1 MQIYI
6 NRDGQQFGPFTIEQ
20 VNEGL
25 AAGQLLP
32 TDFAFFEGLPQWT
45 PLNQIQGVVIP
56 GAATIPAQPGVT
68 TADPIMAEESA
79 EAVKPV
85 VEKDDASAVKKK
97 KIIKIAGISVGIIAL
112 TCVLLFVWPGFL
124 KEPEVVYLPLIVPII
139 PTNTVQT
146 GLGNPSLPDVSDF
159 RTVSYS
165 RDIKLIFENK
175 CVKCH
180 GKDEPKGK
188 LDLSNKEGVVAGAAG
203 DPIYVA
209 DKPEESLIVTLI
221 LHPDDPMPPQD
232 KGEPLTEEEKK
243 EIIAWIAQGA
253 EFN

>member
-56 GAATIPAQPGVT
+56 GTAAIPTQSGVT
-68 TADPIMAEESA
+68 
-79 EAVKPV
+79 
-85 VEKDDASAVKKK
+85 KDDASAKKK
-97 KIIKIAGISVGIIAL
+97 KIIKIAGISIGIIAL
-112 TCVLLFVWPGFL
+112 TCVLLYVWPGFL
-124 KEPEVVYLPLIVPII
+124 KEPEMEYLTLIEPII
-139 PTNTVQT
+139 PTKTGQT
-146 GLGNPSLPDVSDF
+146 GPGSPELPDVSDF

-188 LDLSNKEGVVAGAAG
+188 LDLSNKEGVVAGADG
-203 DPIYVA
+203 NPIYVA
-209 DKPEESLIVTLI
+209 DKPEESLIVELI
-221 LHPDDPMPPQD
+221 LHPDDPMPPSD

>member
-56 GAATIPAQPGVT
+56 GTAAIPTQSGVT
-68 TADPIMAEESA
+68 AADPVMAEEST

-85 VEKDDASAVKKK
+85 VTKDDASAKKK
-97 KIIKIAGISVGIIAL
+97 KIIKIAGISIGIIAL
-112 TCVLLFVWPGFL
+112 TCVLLYVWPGFL
-124 KEPEVVYLPLIVPII
+124 KEPEMEYLTLIEPII
-139 PTNTVQT
+139 PTKTGQT
-146 GLGNPSLPDVSDF
+146 GPGSPELPDVSDF

-188 LDLSNKEGVVAGAAG
+188 LDLSNKEGVVAGADG
-203 DPIYVA
+203 NPIYVA
-209 DKPEESLIVTLI
+209 DKPEESLIVELI
-221 LHPDDPMPPQD
+221 LHPDDPMPPSD